1 MPIEAVAVAAA
12 LAVALWLRPWRLL
25 ADGRFVTPLLATL
38 VLVPWLWALP
48 ALHKMPLQL
57 PWSGACLVL
66 LMLGWPLAIPA
77 LVAAGA
83 ITVFIA
89 PVSVEAAVATTFWQG
104 VLPATLALGLGA
116 ALRRW
121 APHHMFVYLMG
132 RAFLGTA
139 VCLFATSLLAQA
151 AGHSLPG
158 ISEDLSTISHWLTA
172 WGEAVVTGMLGAIFV
187 AFRPQW
193 LATWSDDRY
202 LR

>member
-1 MPIEAVAVAAA
+1 MTIEALAVAIA

-25 ADGRFVTPLLATL
+25 SGGRLLTPLLGTL

-48 ALHKMPLQL
+48 SLHKMPLQL

-66 LMLGWPLAIPA
+66 LMLGWPLAVPA
-77 LVAAGA
+77 MVAAGVILLA
-83 ITVFIA
+83 IA
-89 PVSVEAAVATTFWQG
+89 PVSLGAAMAMTFWQG

-116 ALRRW
+116 VLRRW

-151 AGHSLPG
+151 AGHTLPG
-158 ISEDLSTISHWLTA
+158 ISEDLSTISRWLTA

-187 AFRPQW
+187 AYRPQW
-193 LATWSDDRY
+193 LATWSDERY
-202 LR
+202 LK